1 MTSQL
6 IFELEIIF
14 TSIPHGLIGPFFKP
28 YSTQSDI
35 ESGKWMEVRQREYNI
50 TGVGS
55 VFNSTNSLFFYIPF
69 IKSIGNK
76 NAIANTGESLRPSD
90 IFGAWKS
97 DVWIRRYKAFE
108 SVRSYVNL
116 SR

>member
-35 ESGKWMEVRQREYNI
+35 ESGKWMEVRQRAYNI

-55 VFNSTNSLFFYIPF
+55 VFNSTERSLLLHTIH
-69 IKSIGNK
+69 KVHRK
-76 NAIANTGESLRPSD
+76 
-90 IFGAWKS
+90 
-97 DVWIRRYKAFE
+97 
-108 SVRSYVNL
+108 
-116 SR
+116 